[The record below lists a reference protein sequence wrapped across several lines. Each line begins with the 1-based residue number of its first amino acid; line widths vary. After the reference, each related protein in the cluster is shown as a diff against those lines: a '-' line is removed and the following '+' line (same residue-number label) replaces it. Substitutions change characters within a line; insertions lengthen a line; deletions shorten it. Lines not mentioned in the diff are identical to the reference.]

1 MAQVRAMSVQPD
13 TILIVDDDPET
24 RALLR
29 DQVFSAKNFRVFEA
43 KDGPDALLRL
53 GEHRPD
59 LIILDLQLPGLSGH
73 DALVALKAQGYSGP
87 LIAIAEEAN
96 RRPVVDAFRL
106 GATDYLTRPIR
117 EAEVLAAAERGL
129 AGVRLRH
136 ERDALITQL
145 QQANRQLEARVKELT
160 TLQEI
165 GQAVAALPDLES
177 VLNHVLQGAIT
188 LTGADQSVLFL
199 RDDKS
204 GKLVLRGGKNL
215 PLAMLD
221 RMGDPVQDKLADLVM
236 TSREAL
242 VAAGDSLRQ
251 FSLARDLY
259 SVAYVPLAIQKT
271 AVGVLA
277 VGNHKTQTPFT
288 DNHGRLLKVL
298 ADYAAIAIV
307 TVRLS
312 HLLEQRG
319 KAVETTIR
327 ELREKDAQRN
337 RQLQELLT
345 GLHQPLVAVE
355 AELIQAAQNPGP
367 PADAGRKL
375 AALAHRVRQLVTQ
388 ITTLQQGH

>member
-1 MAQVRAMSVQPD
+1 MSAQPD

-29 DQVFSAKNFRVFEA
+29 DQVFSAKTFRVFEA

-59 LIILDLQLPGLSGH
+59 LIVLDLQLPGLSGH
-73 DALVALKAQGYSGP
+73 DTLVALKAQGYSGP

-129 AGVRLRH
+129 AEVRLRH
-136 ERDALITQL
+136 QRDALIAQL
-145 QQANRQLEARVKELT
+145 QQANGQLEARVKELT

-165 GQAVAALPDLES
+165 GQSVAALTDLET
-177 VLNHVLQGAIT
+177 VLNRVLEGAIS

-204 GKLVLRGGKNL
+204 GQLVLRAGRNL

-221 RMGDPVQDKLADLVM
+221 RVGDPVQDKLADLVM

-242 VAAGDSLRQ
+242 VVAGDSLRV

-259 SVAYVPLAIQKT
+259 SVAYVPLAVQKT

-288 DNHGRLLKVL
+288 DNHGRLLKAL

-307 TVRLS
+307 TARLS
-312 HLLEQRG
+312 HLLEQRS
-319 KAVETTIR
+319 KATETAVR
-327 ELREKDAQRN
+327 ELRERDAKRS
-337 RQLQELLT
+337 RQLQEILT
-345 GLHQPLVAVE
+345 HLHQPLIAIE
-355 AELIQAAQNPGP
+355 AELIQVTQNPGS

-375 AALAHRVRQLVTQ
+375 AALAQKVRQLVTKVSS
-388 ITTLQQGH
+388 LQQGQ

>member
-1 MAQVRAMSVQPD
+1 MSAQPD

-53 GEHRPD
+53 GEHHPD
-59 LIILDLQLPGLSGH
+59 LIVLDLQLPGLSGH
-73 DALVALKAQGYSGP
+73 DTLVALKAQGFIGP
-87 LIAIAEEAN
+87 MVAIAEETN

-129 AGVRLRH
+129 SAVRLRRQ
-136 ERDALITQL
+136 RDGLIAQL
-145 QQANRQLEARVKELT
+145 QQANHQLEARVKELT
-160 TLQEI
+160 TLQVI
-165 GQAVAALPDLES
+165 GQSVAALTDLES
-177 VLNHVLQGAIT
+177 VLNRVLEGAIS

-204 GKLVLRGGKNL
+204 DQLVLRAGKNL

-242 VAAGDSLRQ
+242 VVAGDSLRR
-251 FSLARDLY
+251 FALAKDLY
-259 SVAYVPLAIQKT
+259 SVAYVPLTVQKL

-288 DNHGRLLKVL
+288 DNHGRLLKAL
-298 ADYAAIAIV
+298 ADYTVIAIV
-307 TVRLS
+307 SARLS
-312 HLLEQRG
+312 HLLGQRSS
-319 KAVETTIR
+319 AMETAAR
-327 ELREKDAQRN
+327 ELRERDAR
-337 RQLQELLT
+337 RDKQLQEILT
-345 GLHQPLVAVE
+345 HLHQPLVAIE
-355 AELIQAAQNPGP
+355 SELIRLAQDPVSP
-367 PADAGRKL
+367 KDAGHKL
-375 AALAHRVRQLVTQ
+375 AALAHQVRQLVTAVNALEQ
-388 ITTLQQGH
+388 RRDH

>member
-1 MAQVRAMSVQPD
+1 MSAQPD

-29 DQVFSAKNFRVFEA
+29 DQVFSAKTFRVFEA

-59 LIILDLQLPGLSGH
+59 LIVLDLQLPGLSGH
-73 DALVALKAQGYSGP
+73 DTLVALKSQGYSGP
-87 LIAIAEEAN
+87 LIAIAEESN

-129 AGVRLRH
+129 AEVRLRH
-136 ERDALITQL
+136 QRDALITQL
-145 QQANRQLEARVKELT
+145 QQANGQLEARVKELT

-165 GQAVAALPDLES
+165 GQSVAALTDLET
-177 VLNHVLQGAIT
+177 VLNRVLEGAIS

-204 GKLVLRGGKNL
+204 GQLVLRAGRNL

-221 RMGDPVQDKLADLVM
+221 RVGDPVQDKLADLVM

-242 VAAGDSLRQ
+242 VVAGDSLRV

-259 SVAYVPLAIQKT
+259 SVAYVPLAVQKT

-288 DNHGRLLKVL
+288 DNHGRLLKAL

-307 TVRLS
+307 TARLS
-312 HLLEQRG
+312 RLLEQRG
-319 KAVETTIR
+319 KATETAVR
-327 ELREKDAQRN
+327 ELRERDAKHKQ
-337 RQLQELLT
+337 QVQEILT
-345 GLHQPLVAVE
+345 NLHQPLIAIE
-355 AELIQAAQNPGP
+355 TELIQVTQNPGP
-367 PADAGRKL
+367 PADAARKL
-375 AALAHRVRQLVTQ
+375 AALAQRVRQLVTKVNS
-388 ITTLQQGH
+388 LQQGQ